1 MSRIAARFKSLA
13 AEGRGALIPYLEAYD
28 PDLETSLALLKAMPA
43 AGADLIEVGMPFS
56 DPSADGPV
64 IQAAARRG
72 LKAGATLPGVLAMVA
87 EFRKEN
93 AETPV
98 ILMGYLNPIEA
109 YGYDRFCT
117 DAAKAGV
124 DGLIIVDLPPEEA
137 DVIEKPAEKAGL
149 DIIRLVAPTTSN
161 ERLRYVLSHAS
172 GFVYYVSITG
182 ITGTRTASK
191 HDLKEALPRLRAATD
206 LPVAI
211 GFGIRSPEQ
220 AATAASIADGAVVA
234 SVLLATLAETL
245 DADGKAT
252 AETLPR
258 VLEQIRDLA
267 AAVRASVPAAD
278 QTA

>member
-1 MSRIAARFKSLA
+1 MAAQ
-13 AEGRGALIPYLEAYD
+13 GRGALIPYLEAYD
-28 PDLETSLALLKAMPA
+28 PDLETSLALLKAMPD
-43 AGADLIEVGMPFS
+43 AGADLIEIGMPFS

-72 LKAGATLPGVLAMVA
+72 LKAGASLPGVLAMVA
-87 EFRKEN
+87 EFRKDN

-137 DVIEKPAEKAGL
+137 DVIEKPAEDAGL
-149 DIIRLVAPTTSN
+149 DIIRLVAPTTSDD
-161 ERLRYVLSHAS
+161 RLRYVLSHAS

-182 ITGTRTASK
+182 ITGTRAASTD
-191 HDLKEALPRLRAATD
+191 DLKAALPRIRAATS

-211 GFGIRSPEQ
+211 GFGIRSPQQ

-234 SVLLATLAETL
+234 SALLATLAETL
-245 DADGKAT
+245 DAEGKAT

-258 VLEQIRDLA
+258 VLEQIKALA
-267 AAVRASVPAAD
+267 AAVQAGTVSTDQPA
-278 QTA
+278 